1 MRKWLLALLLLLLLS
16 CQGSSFDAVNEKLI
30 AELAYGKGEGDE
42 VLFKRMSLY
51 FSANLSSDGD
61 YSLQLISPDG
71 KLVWSSPLVLSDG
84 VYTSFELAL
93 TEGAFFPEG
102 KYVYSILNDKGFEIT
117 GEVSLAYDNI
127 PSQEISYTDGF
138 GNSYTI

>member
-1 MRKWLLALLLLLLLS
+1 MRKWLLALLLLLLFS
-16 CQGSSFDAVNEKLI
+16 CQGSSFDAVNENLK
-30 AELAYGKGEGDE
+30 AELTYEKGEGDE
-42 VLFKRMSLY
+42 VLFKRMSLC

-84 VYTSFELAL
+84 VYTSSELAL

-102 KYVYSILNDKGFEIT
+102 EYVYSILNDKGFEIT
-117 GEVSLAYDNI
+117 GEVSLAYDTI
-127 PSQEISYTDGF
+127 PSQETSYTDGF
-138 GNSYTI
+138 GNSYII